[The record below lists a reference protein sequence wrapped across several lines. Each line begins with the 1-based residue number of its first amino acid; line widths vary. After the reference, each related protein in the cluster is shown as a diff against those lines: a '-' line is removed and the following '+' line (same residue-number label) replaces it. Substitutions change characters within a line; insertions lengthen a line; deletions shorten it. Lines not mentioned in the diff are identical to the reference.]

1 MTKKLNFSAVI
12 SGTMTWGEWGKDY
25 STQEMASLID
35 YCVSIGVSTF
45 DHADIYGDYSNEAA
59 FGAGLKASGIPRAS
73 IELIS
78 KCGISRVCDRRNYK
92 VHHYNYTKEYIIN
105 SVQHSLRNLQTDYL
119 DVLLLHR
126 PSPLM
131 NPYEISEAIHYLK
144 NKGMIRSFGVSNF
157 TPSQLSMI
165 DRQISVEINQIE
177 VSLTHYDSLYNG
189 QLDQCIE
196 KKILPMSWSPLGTGL
211 KKENPLLTL
220 TLERLAKK
228 YGIEVSQVLIAWL
241 VKHPAGILPVV
252 GTTQKERIK
261 QALDA
266 SKIDLELEDWF
277 DLLEATRGHKIE

>member
-1 MTKKLNFSAVI
+1 MTKKLNFSSVI

-25 STQEMASLID
+25 SSKDMASLIE

-59 FGAGLKASGIPRAS
+59 FGQAFKDSGVERES
-73 IELIS
+73 VELIS
-78 KCGISRVCDRRNYK
+78 KCGISRVCERRNYM
-92 VHHYNYTKEYIIN
+92 VHHYNYTKEYIID
-105 SVQHSLRNLQTDYL
+105 SVQQSLKNLQTEYL

-131 NPYEISEAIHYLK
+131 NPYEISEAINYLK
-144 NKGMIRSFGVSNF
+144 TKEMIRSFGVSNF

-165 DRQISVEINQIE
+165 DKQINVEINQVEI
-177 VSLTHYDSLYNG
+177 SLTHYDSMYNG

-196 KKILPMSWSPLGTGL
+196 KKILPMSWSPLGSAL
-211 KKENPLLTL
+211 KKENPKLTM

-228 YGIEVSQVLIAWL
+228 YGLEVSQILIAWL
-241 VKHPAGILPVV
+241 VKHPAGIIPVV

-261 QALDA
+261 QSLEA
-266 SKIDLELEDWF
+266 SKVDLELEDWF
-277 DLLEATRGHKIE
+277 DLLEASRGHQIE